1 MEDSMSRLSAIADG
15 NLVGQTVELINGN
28 DVILDGTYV
37 KADGRQLDKAT
48 YPELYAM
55 RGDTVDDLS
64 SYTIT
69 QSTTSSTS
77 STYGS
82 FGASPLS
89 MPLTVTLDGKFITVG
104 VRHLSRSTI
113 GVSSSDDGESWTV
126 PSYSIPDSD
135 TFVVIRAF
143 STGVFIVTNVG
154 VYRSVDYGKTFYLV
168 YAMSSLQDI
177 AFDGVSTYV
186 VTVSSASG
194 TIYYGDILTG
204 VMTNGNHG
212 GDSAAASV
220 VWTGTSFIVCFKS
233 STTVRKSTNDST
245 WSACTALN
253 NAYLSTSS
261 YGNRLYHVN
270 GVLVVF
276 TSTKLFNYSID
287 NGLSWTS
294 SADNNSGDSAQTI
307 AYSEGLYYILDG
319 LNIRKYTSLNLAST
333 VYTMPALNVV
343 NSASV
348 TFNGTKFL
356 YEVKN
361 TGGNGYI
368 HVGDSAPTGNISS
381 GKILGHIFSVHTTFG
396 GGNTLITAVN
406 SFNNITVW
414 LGVYK
419 YNNGLFVP
427 VKYSPTQYHF
437 ATVTSPTGLYHYAK
451 DAKLLYYTK
460 LNAATGATLYRMEL
474 DLTTGVF
481 GSEVLAGSIGTWS
494 NYTYVFRHTNGIY
507 LHNATNPLSFF
518 GTSMYTN
525 STLNTSTSVFVSS
538 DGMDILLGA
547 QVTPFSSYYSSNGG
561 KSFVNFTAACYASGD
576 GSITATSTT
585 SILYKLGDKFYSA
598 YGSLEGDTPF
608 KLSYKA
614 GVPAISSTLLMQVTD
629 DIIISNNTGKIER
642 IGNDIVATSSLTSDV
657 STASIIKEDGSIIVN
672 GNYMKFYTSNIVD
685 STKFKISKL
694 SPSTAGKA
702 VYIKAK

>member
-1 MEDSMSRLSAIADG
+1 MSRLSALADG

-28 DVILDGTYV
+28 DVILGGTYV

-48 YPELYAM
+48 YPELYAI
-55 RGDTVDDLS
+55 RGDIVYDLS

-69 QSTTSSTS
+69 QSTISAAESAN
-77 STYGS
+77 GS
-82 FGASPLS
+82 FGGLFVNK
-89 MPLTVTLDGKFITVG
+89 PLTVTLDGKFITVG
-104 VRHLSRSTI
+104 VRHTSGSTI

-135 TFVVIRAF
+135 TFVGIRAF
-143 STGVFIVTNVG
+143 STGVFIVTNNG
-154 VYRSVDYGKTFYLV
+154 VYRSVDHGKTFELV
-168 YAMSSLQDI
+168 YRQSSLQDI

-186 VTVSSASG
+186 VTVSSSSG

-204 VMTNGNHG
+204 VMTSTNHG
-212 GDSAAASV
+212 GNSVAASV
-220 VWTGTSFIVCFKS
+220 VWTGTNFIVCLTGSTIVRS
-233 STTVRKSTNDST
+233 STNGNT
-245 WSACTALN
+245 WSAGTALN
-253 NAYLSTSS
+253 NAYDSTSS

-270 GVLVVF
+270 GVSVVF
-276 TSTKLFNYSID
+276 TNTKLFNYST
-287 NGLSWTS
+287 NNALSWTS
-294 SADNNSGDSAQTI
+294 SADNSGNYALTI
-307 AYSEGLYYILDG
+307 AYSEGFYYILDG
-319 LNIRKYTSLNLAST
+319 SSIRKYTTLGSAST
-333 VYTMPALNVV
+333 VYTMPALNGV

-356 YEVKN
+356 YEVNN

-381 GKILGHIFSVHTTFG
+381 GKILGHIFSTHTTFG

-406 SFNNITVW
+406 SVNSTTVW

-419 YNNGLFVP
+419 YSNGLFVP
-427 VKYSPTQYHF
+427 VKYSPAQYHF

-460 LNAATGATLYRMEL
+460 VNAATNATLYRMEF
-474 DLTTGVF
+474 DLVTGVF
-481 GSEVLAGSIGTWS
+481 GSEVLAGSIGMWN
-494 NYTYVFRHTNGIY
+494 NYEYVFRHTNGIY
-507 LHNATNPLSFF
+507 LHNATNPVSFF

-525 STLNTSTSVFVSS
+525 YTLNTYTNAFVSY
-538 DGMDILLGA
+538 DGMCILLGA
-547 QVTPFSSYYSSNGG
+547 GATPFSSYYSSNGG
-561 KSFVNFTAACYASGD
+561 KSFVNFTAACYASSGA
-576 GSITATSTT
+576 SITATSTT

-614 GVPAISSTLLMQVTD
+614 GVTAVSSTSLMQVTD

-642 IGNDIVATSSLTSDV
+642 MGNDIVATSSLPSDV

-672 GNYMKFYTSNIVD
+672 GNYMKFYTLNIVD